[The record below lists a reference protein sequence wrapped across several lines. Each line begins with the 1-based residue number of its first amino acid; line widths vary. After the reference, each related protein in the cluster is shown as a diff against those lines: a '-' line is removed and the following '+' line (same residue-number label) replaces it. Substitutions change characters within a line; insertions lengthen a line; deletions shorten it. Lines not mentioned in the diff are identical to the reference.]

1 MRFALST
8 EQLDFAGELRKI
20 LEAGQVPA
28 AVRAWAA
35 GDPATGRALLRQVA
49 DMGAFGLI
57 VDEKYD
63 GADATPVDLVVA
75 LIELGR
81 GAVLGPVIETAAVI
95 PALLQ
100 RLPDSSA
107 AQRWLPALAS
117 GDALGTI
124 TFELQRA
131 VALDA
136 DIAEP
141 VLMTVDGRLMLGHR
155 STDPGADGSPQLEDS
170 GAAAGAS
177 ESTRDRNPRA
187 ATVGSAAGQTH
198 VRAAPKTEAA
208 TSGAGTSGTGT
219 SGAVTS
225 IDPARILVRVIADE
239 LVADGPGVGAAID
252 YAFDVGVLACAA
264 QLLGAG
270 RAILEQ
276 TTGYAKQR
284 KQFGRAIGE
293 FQAVKQQLADVLIA
307 LDLAEPLLYRAA
319 LTLESSDRARDV
331 SAAVV
336 ACGDAAHRAAR
347 AGLQVHGAIGYTAEF
362 DLSLWLTKVAALRTA
377 WGTADFHRGR
387 IASALRFATPVAS
400 TN

>member
-8 EQLDFAGELRKI
+8 EQLDFAAELRKI
-20 LEAGQVPA
+20 LEAGKAPA

-35 GDPATGRALLRQVA
+35 GDAAKGRALLRQIA
-49 DMGAFGLI
+49 EMGVFGLI

-81 GAVLGPVIETAAVI
+81 GAVPGPVIESTAVI

-100 RLPDSSA
+100 RLPDDA
-107 AQRWLPALAS
+107 PAQRWLSALAS
-117 GDALGTI
+117 GDALGTV
-124 TFELQRA
+124 TFEPQRGI
-131 VALDA
+131 ALDA

-141 VLMTVDGRLMLGHR
+141 VLLATDGRLTLGLP
-155 STDPGADGSPQLEDS
+155 SDGD
-170 GAAAGAS
+170 
-177 ESTRDRNPRA
+177 
-187 ATVGSAAGQTH
+187 AT
-198 VRAAPKTEAA
+198 TEP
-208 TSGAGTSGTGT
+208 
-219 SGAVTS
+219 VTS
-225 IDPARILVRVIADE
+225 IDPARKLFRVTADE
-239 LVADGPGVGAAID
+239 LIAEGPEVEATID
-252 YAFDVGVLACAA
+252 YAFDIGVLACAA

-270 RAILEQ
+270 RSILEQ
-276 TTGYAKQR
+276 TTSYAKQR

-319 LTLESSDRARDV
+319 LTLDSSDRARDV
-331 SAAVV
+331 SAALVT
-336 ACGDAAHRAAR
+336 CGDAAHRAAR

-377 WGTADFHRGR
+377 WGTADFHRAR
-387 IASALRFATPVAS
+387 IAAALRDAEPAAAAV
-400 TN
+400 

>member
-8 EQLDFAGELRKI
+8 EQLDFAAELRKI
-20 LEAGQVPA
+20 LDAGQVPA

-35 GDPATGRALLRQVA
+35 GDPAKGRALLRQIA
-49 DMGAFGLI
+49 DMGVFGLI

-63 GADATPVDLVVA
+63 GADATMVDLVVA

-81 GAVLGPVIETAAVI
+81 GAAPGPVIESAAVI

-100 RLPDSSA
+100 RLPDDA
-107 AQRWLPALAS
+107 PAQRWLPALAS
-117 GDALGTI
+117 GESLGTI
-124 TFELQRA
+124 TFEPQHGI
-131 VALDA
+131 ALDA

-141 VLMTVDGRLMLGHR
+141 VLVAADGRLTLGR
-155 STDPGADGSPQLEDS
+155 GTLDTEP
-170 GAAAGAS
+170 
-177 ESTRDRNPRA
+177 DRA
-187 ATVGSAAGQTH
+187 IDAL
-198 VRAAPKTEAA
+198 
-208 TSGAGTSGTGT
+208 GTSATTGAERTHASGSGT
-219 SGAVTS
+219 SAHASGPGTSAHASGSGTSAHASGSSTSTASAVTS
-225 IDPARILVRVIADE
+225 IDPARKLFRVTADE
-239 LVADGPGVGAAID
+239 LIAHGPELEAAID
-252 YAFDVGVLACAA
+252 YAFDIGVLGCAA

-270 RAILEQ
+270 RSILEQ

-284 KQFGRAIGE
+284 KQFGCAIGE

-307 LDLAEPLLYRAA
+307 LDLAEPLVYRAA
-319 LTLESSDRARDV
+319 LTLESNDRARDV
-331 SAAVV
+331 SAALV

-387 IASALRFATPVAS
+387 IADALRTAEPT
-400 TN
+400 

>member
-8 EQLDFAGELRKI
+8 EQLDFAAELRKI
-20 LEAGQVPA
+20 LEAGQAPA

-35 GDPATGRALLRQVA
+35 GDPAKGRALLRQIA
-49 DMGAFGLI
+49 EMGVFGLI

-81 GAVLGPVIETAAVI
+81 GGVPGPVIESTAVI

-100 RLPDSSA
+100 RLPDDSP
-107 AQRWLPALAS
+107 AQRWLSALAS
-117 GDALGTI
+117 GDALGTV
-124 TFELQRA
+124 TFEPQRGI
-131 VALDA
+131 ALDA

-141 VLMTVDGRLMLGHR
+141 VLVASGGRLTLGLL
-155 STDPGADGSPQLEDS
+155 SSSDGD
-170 GAAAGAS
+170 
-177 ESTRDRNPRA
+177 
-187 ATVGSAAGQTH
+187 ATE
-198 VRAAPKTEAA
+198 P
-208 TSGAGTSGTGT
+208 
-219 SGAVTS
+219 VTS
-225 IDPARILVRVIADE
+225 IDPARKLFRVTADE
-239 LVADGPGVGAAID
+239 LIAEGPEVEAAID
-252 YAFDVGVLACAA
+252 YAFDLGVLACAA

-270 RAILEQ
+270 RSILEQ
-276 TTGYAKQR
+276 TTSYAKQR

-307 LDLAEPLLYRAA
+307 LDLAEPLVYRAA
-319 LTLESSDRARDV
+319 LTLDSADRARDV
-331 SAAVV
+331 SAALVT
-336 ACGDAAHRAAR
+336 CGDAAHRAAR

-387 IASALRFATPVAS
+387 IADALRAAEPAAATS
-400 TN
+400 

>member
-8 EQLDFAGELRKI
+8 EQLDFAAELRKI
-20 LEAGQVPA
+20 LEAGQAPA

-35 GDPATGRALLRQVA
+35 GDPAKGRALLRQIA
-49 DMGAFGLI
+49 EMGVFGLI

-81 GAVLGPVIETAAVI
+81 GGVPGPVIESTAVI

-100 RLPDSSA
+100 RLPDDSP
-107 AQRWLPALAS
+107 AQRWLSALAS
-117 GDALGTI
+117 GDALGTV
-124 TFELQRA
+124 TFEPQRGI
-131 VALDA
+131 ALDA

-141 VLMTVDGRLMLGHR
+141 VLVASGGRLALGLL
-155 STDPGADGSPQLEDS
+155 SSSDGD
-170 GAAAGAS
+170 
-177 ESTRDRNPRA
+177 
-187 ATVGSAAGQTH
+187 ATE
-198 VRAAPKTEAA
+198 P
-208 TSGAGTSGTGT
+208 
-219 SGAVTS
+219 VTS
-225 IDPARILVRVIADE
+225 IDPARKLFRVTADE
-239 LVADGPGVGAAID
+239 LIAEGPEAEAALD
-252 YAFDVGVLACAA
+252 YAFDLGVLACAA

-270 RAILEQ
+270 RSILEQ
-276 TTGYAKQR
+276 TTSYAKQR

-307 LDLAEPLLYRAA
+307 LDLAEPLVYRAA
-319 LTLESSDRARDV
+319 LTLDSADRARDV
-331 SAAVV
+331 SAALVT
-336 ACGDAAHRAAR
+336 CGDAAHRAAR

-387 IASALRFATPVAS
+387 IADALRAAEPAAATS
-400 TN
+400 

>member
-20 LEAGQVPA
+20 LDAGQVPA
-28 AVRAWAA
+28 AVRAWAE
-35 GDPATGRALLRQVA
+35 GDAAKGRALLRQVA
-49 DMGAFGLI
+49 DMGVFGLI

-63 GADATPVDLVVA
+63 GADATLVDLVVA

-81 GAVLGPVIETAAVI
+81 GAAPGPVIESAAVI

-100 RLPDSSA
+100 RLPDSA
-107 AQRWLPALAS
+107 PAQRWLSALAG
-117 GDALGTI
+117 GDALATI
-124 TFELQRA
+124 SFAPQRGI
-131 VALDA
+131 ALDA

-141 VLMTVDGRLMLGHR
+141 VLVAADGRLTLGR
-155 STDPGADGSPQLEDS
+155 LLGAAEGSTDAVPAPT
-170 GAAAGAS
+170 AA
-177 ESTRDRNPRA
+177 E
-187 ATVGSAAGQTH
+187 V
-198 VRAAPKTEAA
+198 
-208 TSGAGTSGTGT
+208 
-219 SGAVTS
+219 VTS
-225 IDPARILVRVIADE
+225 IDPARRLFRVTGDE
-239 LVADGPGVGAAID
+239 LIGEGREVEAAIE
-252 YAFDVGVLACAA
+252 YAFDIGVVACAA

-270 RAILEQ
+270 RSILEQ

-293 FQAVKQQLADVLIA
+293 FQAVKQQLADVRIA

-319 LTLESSDRARDV
+319 LTVESDDRARDV
-331 SAAVV
+331 SAAMV

-387 IASALRFATPVAS
+387 IAAALRAAEPALAPS
-400 TN
+400 